1 DDGSGADPAQLIV
14 KVVNGGVNLS
24 PIQFEIINGS
34 NGGSTLN
41 GTSGND
47 SLVGTAGND
56 TLNGF
61 DGNDTL
67 DGGAGADS
75 MVGGAGDDVY
85 IVDNLGDVLVEQING
100 GIDEARSSVG
110 YTLPDW
116 VNNLTL
122 IGSAISGTGNAVE
135 NVLT

>member
-1 DDGSGADPAQLIV
+1 MPR
-14 KVVNGGVNLS
+14 NLS
-24 PIQFEIINGS
+24 AMLRRQSGS
-34 NGGSTLN
+34 VGVPPTPPATDIVVEN
-41 GTSGND
+41 GTTPPPGTTVNATAGND
-47 SLVGTAGND
+47 SLVGGAGND

-75 MVGGAGDDVY
+75 MVGGNGDDVY

-116 VNNLTL
+116 VNNLTPT
-122 IGSAISGTGNAVE
+122 GS
-135 NVLT
+135 